1 MQGNK
6 FTRKGNN
13 MPSFDMTD
21 ALAGRWMSQHD
32 IDDEGKILKIKK
44 VTREEVGD
52 DQTDKFALHF
62 AGDHKPLLLNKTNIR
77 VLVELYGS
85 KSDEWVDK
93 PIHVYLDENVSYG
106 GKRVG
111 GLRLKKVKASKPMKD
126 IAEMVDDIP
135 F

>member
-1 MQGNK
+1 
-6 FTRKGNN
+6 
-13 MPSFDMTD
+13 
-21 ALAGRWMSQHD
+21 MSQHD
-32 IDDEGKILKIKK
+32 IDDEGKILKIKRI
-44 VTREEVGD
+44 TREEVGD
-52 DQTDKFALHF
+52 DQTDKFALNF
-62 AGDHKPLLLNKTNIR
+62 DGNYKPLLLNKTNIR

-85 KSDEWVDK
+85 KSGEWIGK